1 MKRLGELFWAFFRIG
16 ALTFGGGYAMIAL
29 LDHECV
35 EKRQWLTADELMD
48 ITVVAE
54 STPGPI
60 AINCATYTGWR
71 QAGLAGAVSA
81 TVGIVL
87 PAFLLFWGLS
97 FCFEELLDLPVLEWA
112 FRGIR
117 AAVAVLVLEAG
128 AIDVLVADT
137 PALKRDAW
145 AARSS
150 FLEAIMADTKLLDE
164 CDVVV
169 PVTQIA
175 NFLVYVDSLEQEV
188 GLKIRSFGH
197 AGDGNLHIYCCS
209 NDLPEDEFKVRAE
222 KFMEAVY
229 LKATELG
236 GQVSGEHGIG
246 YAKKP
251 YLRESLPE
259 KNLDLMNGIKK
270 VFDPKNILNPHKVAQ
285 R

>member
-1 MKRLGELFWAFFRIG
+1 MDAEAYLLV
-16 ALTFGGGYAMIAL
+16 TFDGN
-29 LDHECV
+29 D
-35 EKRQWLTADELMD
+35 ADELD
-48 ITVVAE
+48 
-54 STPGPI
+54 
-60 AINCATYTGWR
+60 
-71 QAGLAGAVSA
+71 AV
-81 TVGIVL
+81 I
-87 PAFLLFWGLS
+87 
-97 FCFEELLDLPVLEWA
+97 E
-112 FRGIR
+112 R
-117 AAVAVLVLEAG
+117 ASEVVLEAG

-246 YAKKP
+246 SGKVAF
-251 YLRESLPE
+251 LAESLGGV
-259 KNLDLMNGIKK
+259 NMRLMEEIKK
-270 VFDPKNILNPHKVAQ
+270 VFDPNLILNPGKVCYKL
-285 R
+285 